1 MYVDEIGDIYF
12 DPNKNLCHQIKIK
25 FVLTLIRFSPMLTYS
40 RVRSACLESPFR
52 VIIEFFLRNMFDPI
66 RFGKVPLLL
75 FSLHSAKVLKSMHQE
90 NECKQ
95 SSIGYACLMPEF
107 TKVWSVANIAL
118 IKLTARSFMDEV
130 LQSRVYVYRLDR

>member
-1 MYVDEIGDIYF
+1 
-12 DPNKNLCHQIKIK
+12 
-25 FVLTLIRFSPMLTYS
+25 
-40 RVRSACLESPFR
+40 
-52 VIIEFFLRNMFDPI
+52 MFDPI

-75 FSLHSAKVLKSMHQE
+75 FSLHSAKVVKSMHQE

-130 LQSRVYVYRLDR
+130 LQSRVYVYGCDR